1 MKEFSFSL
9 NEDKSSQHIEQSK
22 KKWETPES
30 WDKLLETSEPLSNE
44 PKKWEK
50 PEDWDKLLEHYPLSE
65 ELKELPKIFPSEGN
79 EDLGDLLEPR
89 SGDFVPEDYYQPYK
103 SPLERIMDFVLGRK
117 SDTFD
122 GKVYMNDAQ
131 TSPNVETYSF
141 KLSADDFPSSEQ
153 QAVSNTNE
161 KLSESDTTPKA
172 EKVDSADKKVVEIT
186 DENRG
191 KITKLEPNTIYQDGQ
206 NLAETDEFG
215 RLVKSVFFPVLTDDT
230 RTAQDRSMSR
240 KVGKEG
246 GRGEYDQDGRRDN
259 GGHIQAHILGG
270 VSDRT
275 NLVPQD
281 ENLNKSAYKKIEN
294 SIKKDLEQG
303 KEVVVIVEVKYDDN
317 TKRPSSFTVTK
328 IVDGIP
334 TTYGPLKNE
343 PNSGVTKNA

>member
-65 ELKELPKIFPSEGN
+65 ELKELPKTFPSEGN

-89 SGDFVPEDYYQPYK
+89 SGDFVPVDYYQPYK

-141 KLSADDFPSSEQ
+141 KLSADDFPLSEQ

-161 KLSESDTTPKA
+161 KSSESDTTPKA

-191 KITKLEPNTIYQDGQ
+191 KFTDKLEPNTIYRDGD
-206 NLAETDEFG
+206 NSTETDELG
-215 RLVKSVFFPVLTDDT
+215 RPIKREFTPILNEEKRTREDGEVTANVGKDEGRRATDD
-230 RTAQDRSMSR
+230 
-240 KVGKEG
+240 
-246 GRGEYDQDGRRDN
+246 
-259 GGHIQAHILGG
+259 GGHLQAHSLGG
-270 VSDRT
+270 VTDLT

-281 ENLNKSAYKKIEN
+281 ANLNRGAYKKIEN
-294 SIKKDLEQG
+294 DIRNWLKQG
-303 KEVVVIVEVKYDDN
+303 KEVEVTVEIKYDDD
-317 TKRPSSFTVTK
+317 TKRPSSFTVTI

-334 TTYGPLKNE
+334 ISYGTLKNE
-343 PNSGVTKNA
+343 PNNGVTTNA